1 MTNSGALSAESRFIL
16 DPLDYDSRTHH
27 SQVDALD
34 KVYPEDPKQASV
46 IMATFLYQAA
56 MREDRFPRKPMPQP
70 CSEKTE

>member
-34 KVYPEDPKQASV
+34 KVYPEDLK
-46 IMATFLYQAA
+46 
-56 MREDRFPRKPMPQP
+56 
-70 CSEKTE
+70 